1 MLIMSMLISFFGC
14 KDSNQLEN
22 ENSNQKFDWVSTN
35 SISQT
40 DLKIL
45 DKSNQVNIDQSEIG
59 KDIHL
64 SDLISEFSY
73 LQLKNQEGHLLGDI
87 DKILFTDSLIFVMD
101 QYITNTLQV
110 FERRTGNELVYL
122 EKSGEGPRE
131 FLEIYD
137 FDIDREKKQILLFDG
152 KLSKMLVFDFSG
164 RFIEEFK
171 IPIRA
176 QNFRKTFTDEYL
188 FYTANLPNDH
198 LEGGRG
204 CRYFVLNSG
213 FEVKSCFSVDEELE
227 TYGNYFSRDYFSSDG
242 HDIYL
247 LPRFG
252 NEFFKINSKEKV
264 LSQLVSLELQDGIK
278 KHDLVGDGLLFV
290 DDRKEDKKFF
300 SHGGSFVTSQIF
312 GLEFRRF
319 GGKSFHYFETIDT
332 KERFYGA
339 EFDFDVPGLSFF
351 SFPISSFEDEAISVI
366 KLNQLRNIGIEKF
379 KTSLEKQG
387 NLTPDLSNFLDNV
400 VDFDQPALLI
410 MEFK

>member
-1 MLIMSMLISFFGC
+1 MSMLISFFGC

-137 FDIDREKKQILLFDG
+137 FDIDREKKT
-152 KLSKMLVFDFSG
+152 
-164 RFIEEFK
+164 
-171 IPIRA
+171 
-176 QNFRKTFTDEYL
+176 NF
-188 FYTANLPNDH
+188 
-198 LEGGRG
+198 
-204 CRYFVLNSG
+204 
-213 FEVKSCFSVDEELE
+213 
-227 TYGNYFSRDYFSSDG
+227 
-242 HDIYL
+242 
-247 LPRFG
+247 
-252 NEFFKINSKEKV
+252 
-264 LSQLVSLELQDGIK
+264 
-278 KHDLVGDGLLFV
+278 
-290 DDRKEDKKFF
+290 
-300 SHGGSFVTSQIF
+300 
-312 GLEFRRF
+312 
-319 GGKSFHYFETIDT
+319 TI
-332 KERFYGA
+332 
-339 EFDFDVPGLSFF
+339 
-351 SFPISSFEDEAISVI
+351 
-366 KLNQLRNIGIEKF
+366 
-379 KTSLEKQG
+379 
-387 NLTPDLSNFLDNV
+387 
-400 VDFDQPALLI
+400 
-410 MEFK
+410 